1 MKSIPTKVNPFS
13 PKGIV
18 AFMVAVGLMFSLS
31 QAGAV
36 VVSPVQS
43 PADPLKL
50 PHAGLVNTAGSDAAS
65 AEFMVGLPRILTT
78 ITTLLPEQKA
88 LSNPASMALNPAS
101 LMLTANGT
109 VRVYFI
115 KEGAANHNS
124 LGLNVLTSLPTA
136 STPAITSSA
145 ELLFPDVSTSA
156 PGNYNSTGNSV
167 RTSNEPLL
175 PGDFVDLGQVK
186 AGSLLDFFLIAYG
199 ATGGTTG
206 LTDETARNSD
216 NIQHIVT
223 FTVPGSDLLFV
234 SFEDTLKGGD
244 KDYNDAVFAVQITY
258 TPEPGT
264 WAGMGALGLYV
275 GGGVLRRKKKAA
287 ELLAA

>member
-1 MKSIPTKVNPFS
+1 
-13 PKGIV
+13 
-18 AFMVAVGLMFSLS
+18 MVAVGLMFGIS
-31 QAGAV
+31 QAEAV

-43 PADPLKL
+43 TADPLKL
-50 PHAGLVNTAGSDAAS
+50 PLAGLVNTAGSDAAS
-65 AEFMVGLPRILTT
+65 AEFLAGLPAILTT
-78 ITTLLPEQKA
+78 LQKILPENKT
-88 LSNPASMALNPAS
+88 LSNPASMALNPSS
-101 LMLTANGT
+101 LMLTADGT

-136 STPAITSSA
+136 STPTITPNA
-145 ELLFPDVSTSA
+145 ELIFPDASTSA
-156 PGNYNSTGNSV
+156 PGNFNSTGNSV
-167 RTSNEPLL
+167 RTANEPLL

-199 ATGGTTG
+199 ATGGTTA

-216 NIQHIVT
+216 NLQHVVT

-234 SFEDTLKGGD
+234 SFEDVIKGGD

-264 WAGMGALGLYV
+264 WAGIGALSLYV
-275 GGGVLRRKKKAA
+275 GFGIVRRKQKTALSLGA
-287 ELLAA
+287 